1 MNLPLLPL
9 LPSPS
14 SSAAPANTGGVTR
27 QHDLLQWRELL
38 LQRLLGVALL
48 AGAVPL
54 LLSSLGALDSGQW
67 RQPLIGM
74 AALSAVAVLGYLPR
88 MNYRLRAWGT
98 VLLLY
103 SMGLVLLVRVGPVTQ
118 NYLLACPVMAML
130 LLGTR
135 SALVCLVAVSLTLG
149 TAGWALDLPIH
160 LPGFEHKPGEKW
172 LNLGANLLFVGS
184 LLTLSCGF
192 LLRRLTHSLDD
203 QHAVANSLRQSEN
216 NLSQIAAQVPG
227 MVYRMRF
234 DAQGTPQYLYA
245 SPGSMALF
253 GVTPES
259 LESDGRTVH
268 RLVHPDDRARALADM
283 VRADRE
289 GAALAM
295 EFRVVLANGQ
305 EKWVQASS
313 TEVARDAEGVVH
325 NGIMVDITARK
336 TAETLVW
343 QQAHFDG
350 LTGLPNRGTLRDRLS
365 QAMATSCATGQP
377 FALLLIDLDHFKEVN
392 DTLGHDRGDELL
404 VEAAR
409 RLRQCVRAQDTVAR
423 MGGDEFAVVLA
434 TVDDDQDAARLAQDM
449 INTLGHAF
457 QLGTECANVS
467 ASVGISLYGP
477 DNVNDG
483 MDDLLKHADLALYVA
498 KDGGRNRY
506 SHFTRVL
513 QEQAQLRMRLAT
525 DLRHALDQRQFHVVY
540 QPIVC
545 LSTGQVVKAEALI
558 RWEHPERGPI
568 SPAEFIPIAES
579 TGLINEIGD
588 WVFLTAARQAKAWRR
603 SLHPQ
608 FQISV
613 NRSPVQFRSSTNKQ
627 LSWGQQLAQ
636 LGVSGDAIAVEIT
649 EGLLLDNGPGV
660 SAQLRALRDAGLP
673 ISLDDFGTGYSAMA
687 YLQKFTLDYLKID
700 RSFVNGIGQD
710 ASSRALC
717 QAIVVMAHALGMKVV
732 AEGIET
738 QAQYDW
744 LRDAGCDYGQG
755 FLLSRPLKPEAFEA
769 FVGRAP
775 ASSTAASPV
784 SKAPAA
790 RSTPAQ
796 SVCIS

>member
-1 MNLPLLPL
+1 MNLPF

-14 SSAAPANTGGVTR
+14 STGAPASAGGAAR
-27 QHDLLQWRELL
+27 QHDLRQWRDLL
-38 LQRLLGVALL
+38 LQRLLGVSLL
-48 AGAVPL
+48 TGAVPV
-54 LLSSLGALDSGQW
+54 LLSCLGALDSGQW
-67 RQPLIGM
+67 HQPLIGT
-74 AALSAVAVLGYLPR
+74 AALIAVAVLGYCPG
-88 MNYRLRAWGT
+88 MSYRLRAWGT

-103 SMGLVLLVRVGPVTQ
+103 TMGLVLLVRVGPVTQ
-118 NYLLACPVMAML
+118 TYLLACPVMAML

-135 SALVCLVAVSLTLG
+135 SALGWLAAVSLSLVAG
-149 TAGWALDLPIH
+149 GWALDLSIH
-160 LPGFEHKPGEKW
+160 MPGFEHKPGEKW

-192 LLRRLTHSLDD
+192 LLRRLTRSLED
-203 QHAVANSLRQSEN
+203 QRAVANSLRYSEK

-234 DAQGTPQYLYA
+234 SAHGTPQYLYA

-253 GVTPES
+253 GVTPQS
-259 LESDGRTVH
+259 LLTDGRGVH

-295 EFRVVLANGQ
+295 EFRVVLADGQ
-305 EKWVQASS
+305 EKWVQATS
-313 TEVARDAEGVVH
+313 TEVERDAQGVVH

-336 TAETLVW
+336 TAEALVW
-343 QQAHFDG
+343 QQAHYDG
-350 LTGLPNRGTLRDRLS
+350 LTGLPNRCTLRDRLG

-377 FALLLIDLDHFKEVN
+377 SALLLIDLDHFKEVN

-434 TVDDDQDAARLAQDM
+434 AVDDDQDAARLAQHM
-449 INTLGHAF
+449 INTLGNTF
-457 QLGTECANVS
+457 QLGAESAYVS
-467 ASVGISLYGP
+467 ASVGITLYGP
-477 DNVNDG
+477 DNVSDG
-483 MDDLLKHADLALYVA
+483 MDDLLKHADQALYVA
-498 KDGGRNRY
+498 KGGGRNRY
-506 SHFTRVL
+506 SHFTRAL

-525 DLRHALDQRQFHVVY
+525 DLRHALDQRQLHVVY

-545 LSTGQVVKAEALI
+545 LSTGQVHKAEALI
-558 RWEHPERGPI
+558 RWDHPERGPI
-568 SPAEFIPIAES
+568 SPAVFIPIAES

-603 SLHPQ
+603 SVHPQ

-613 NRSPVQFRSSTNKQ
+613 NRSPVQFRSSSDKQ
-627 LSWGQQLAQ
+627 LNWGQQLVQ

-649 EGLLLDNGPGV
+649 EGLLLDKGPGV
-660 SAQLRALRDAGLP
+660 SEQLRALRDAGLP

-687 YLQKFTLDYLKID
+687 YLQKFALDYLKID
-700 RSFVNGIGQD
+700 RSFVNGIGED

-755 FLLSRPLKPEAFEA
+755 FLMSRPLNAEAFEA
-769 FVGRAP
+769 FVGL
-775 ASSTAASPV
+775 
-784 SKAPAA
+784 APAA
-790 RSTPAQ
+790 AALPVPKRLVAESTTAH